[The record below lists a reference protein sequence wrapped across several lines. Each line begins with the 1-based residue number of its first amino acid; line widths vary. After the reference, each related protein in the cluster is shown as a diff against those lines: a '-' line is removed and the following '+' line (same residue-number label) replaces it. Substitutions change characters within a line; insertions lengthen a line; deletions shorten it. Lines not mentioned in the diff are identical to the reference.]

1 MADAPGRSRSETT
14 RRALLAAVGAAACG
28 GVAGCTRQAVD
39 EGLSGS
45 IDVSGSSTVYPV
57 TAAMQELFADEHPDV
72 DVSISR
78 DGTSA
83 GFENA
88 FIPGRSDVNNAS
100 REITPEEAERCRANG
115 FEPVEFL
122 VARDALTVVV
132 NNDNDWIED
141 GCLSLDTLGEIWSP
155 DTAPETWADVNDD
168 WPDEPIDL
176 YGPETT
182 SGTFDYFTAQVVG
195 EAGKIRSDFEGT
207 EEDDLIAQGVADNRY
222 ALGYLP
228 FAYYT
233 NNPEETTA
241 LALDDGE
248 SGCVEPSLENAKSGD
263 YSLARPL
270 FIYVNGER
278 LGERDHLAAFVEFYV
293 ENTDRDD
300 LLADKIGYVPM
311 SEAEVQANLEK
322 LREHTDR

>member
-1 MADAPGRSRSETT
+1 MEDPPRWSDGVGRRSVLT
-14 RRALLAAVGAAACG
+14 AAGSMVAA
-28 GVAGCTRQAVD
+28 GVAGCTRAQVD
-39 EGLSGS
+39 DGLSGS

-57 TAAMQELFADEHPDV
+57 TTAMQELFADEHPDV
-72 DVSISR
+72 DISVSR
-78 DGTSA
+78 DGTSS

-88 FIPGRSDVNNAS
+88 FVPGRSDVNNAS
-100 REITPEEAERCRANG
+100 REITDEEVQQCQANG

-141 GCLSLDTLGEIWSP
+141 GCLSVEDLATIWSP
-155 DTAPETWADVNDD
+155 ETAPETWADVNDD
-168 WPDEPIDL
+168 WPDEELDL
-176 YGPETT
+176 FGPATT
-182 SGTFDYFTAQVVG
+182 SGTFDYFTEHVVG

-207 EEDDLIAQGVADNRY
+207 EEDDLIAQGVQDSRY

-233 NNPEETTA
+233 NNPEKTQA
-241 LALDDGE
+241 LALDDG
-248 SGCVEPSLENAKSGD
+248 SGCVQPSLENAKSGD

-270 FIYVNGER
+270 FIYVNGE
-278 LGERDHLAAFVEFYV
+278 HLREKEHLQAFVEFYV

-300 LLADKIGYVPM
+300 LLADRIGYVPM
-311 SEAEVQANLEK
+311 DEQQVQDNLAK
-322 LREHTDR
+322 LREYTER

>member
-1 MADAPGRSRSETT
+1 MV
-14 RRALLAAVGAAACG
+14 AA
-28 GVAGCTRQAVD
+28 GVAGCTRAQVD
-39 EGLSGS
+39 DGLSGS

-57 TAAMQELFADEHPDV
+57 TTAMQELFADEHPDV
-72 DVSISR
+72 DISVSR
-78 DGTSA
+78 DGTSS

-88 FIPGRSDVNNAS
+88 FVPGRSDVNNAS
-100 REITPEEAERCRANG
+100 REITDEEVQQCQANG

-141 GCLSLDTLGEIWSP
+141 GCLSVEDLATIWSP
-155 DTAPETWADVNDD
+155 ETAPETWADVNDD
-168 WPDEPIDL
+168 WPDEELDL
-176 YGPETT
+176 FGPATT
-182 SGTFDYFTAQVVG
+182 SGTFDYFTEHVVG

-207 EEDDLIAQGVADNRY
+207 EEDDLIAQGVQDSRY

-233 NNPEETTA
+233 NNPEKTQA
-241 LALDDGE
+241 LALDDG
-248 SGCVEPSLENAKSGD
+248 SGCVQPSLENAKSGD

-270 FIYVNGER
+270 FIYVNGE
-278 LGERDHLAAFVEFYV
+278 HLREKEHLQAFVEFYV

-300 LLADKIGYVPM
+300 LLADRIGYVPM
-311 SEAEVQANLEK
+311 DEQQVQDNLAK
-322 LREHTDR
+322 LREYTER